1 MRDITE
7 THLTMNRPS
16 TRFSRAIRAAVATS
30 VTLCLFVQPAMPARA
45 DTPEKIVVMV
55 GGITKLI
62 YLPVQLTEQ
71 LGYFKAE
78 GLDVELQSQ
87 PAGVD
92 AETELLAGS
101 VQAVAGF
108 YNHAI
113 DLQTRGKEVKAIVVF
128 GEVPGE
134 AVMVATRAVG
144 SIKSMA
150 DVKGKTL
157 GVTGLGSST
166 HFLTH
171 YLAKLNGVPSSQ
183 YTVLPVGAD
192 NSFIA
197 AIKQGRID
205 AGMTTEP
212 TVSQL
217 LKTADA
223 RVLVDMRNVEGT
235 RAALGGTYPASSLY
249 AQSTWLDKHPKEAA
263 ALARAFVKTLQYLHT
278 HSAEEIAAQMPKDY
292 TGNDKALYVSALKAS
307 LPMFTVDG
315 KMPADG
321 PATVLKVLSAFKPSV
336 KSRHI
341 DLSRTFTNQFV
352 NDVKP

>member
-1 MRDITE
+1 MTYASRKFTRLGKYAFSSILALGSFCA
-7 THLTMNRPS
+7 LTQ
-16 TRFSRAIRAAVATS
+16 AAHA
-30 VTLCLFVQPAMPARA
+30 A
-45 DTPEKIVVMV
+45 DPEKVTIMV

-62 YLPVQLTEQ
+62 YLPARLTEQ

-78 GLDVELQSQ
+78 GLDVELLSQ

-92 AETELLAGS
+92 AENELLAGA
-101 VQAVAGF
+101 VQAVVGF
-108 YNHAI
+108 YDHSI
-113 DLQTRGKEVKAIVVF
+113 DLQAKGKEVKAIVVF
-128 GEVPGE
+128 GQVPGE
-134 AVMVATRAVG
+134 VEMVASKQADT
-144 SIKSMA
+144 IKSMA

-166 HFLTH
+166 NFLTQ
-171 YLAKLNGVPSSQ
+171 YLAHLKDIPNSE

-197 AIKQGRID
+197 AIKQNRID

-217 LKTADA
+217 LKSGDA
-223 RVLVDMRNVEGT
+223 KVLVDMRSLEET

-249 AQSTWLDKHPKEAA
+249 VQSAWLDTHKDTAQK
-263 ALARAFVKTLQYLHT
+263 LARAFVHTLQYLHT
-278 HSAEEIAAQMPKDY
+278 HTADEIAAQMPKDY
-292 TGNDKALYVSALKAS
+292 YGSDKALYVSALKAS
-307 LPMFTVDG
+307 LPMYTADG

-321 PATVLKVLSAFKPSV
+321 PDTVLKVLAGFNPAV
-336 KSRHI
+336 KDKHI

-352 NDVKP
+352 SQVK